1 MQAVFSP
8 IDAFSTSALTSCYIL
23 RTTSHARMHVPSF
36 VFPAR
41 ATNGLR
47 PVLRAPCCERRPPT
61 PPRYHGD
68 VSNGRHAHH
77 GDEPAGLTPSAPPPG
92 ASLFRPR
99 ARAASSRWRC
109 FQRVRAPQRPQ
120 LWPARAPGPGMPLT
134 PQPHCCPARAGAARD
149 WPQGSD
155 VQHCGRQGCVG
166 DHPHH
171 ARPPVDAQDAPGPDG
186 RHRHDQRRQLDLARS
201 RRLPPGSQVDD

>member
-77 GDEPAGLTPSAPPPG
+77 GDEPAGLTPSAPPPR

-99 ARAASSRWRC
+99 RQLAVALLSARPGAAAATAVASPGSGARHASDATAALLPRPCRCSARLAARLRCPTLRPARLCRRSSAPRSAPGRCSRCSWTRWAASS
-109 FQRVRAPQRPQ
+109 
-120 LWPARAPGPGMPLT
+120 
-134 PQPHCCPARAGAARD
+134 
-149 WPQGSD
+149 
-155 VQHCGRQGCVG
+155 
-166 DHPHH
+166 
-171 ARPPVDAQDAPGPDG
+171 
-186 RHRHDQRRQLDLARS
+186 
-201 RRLPPGSQVDD
+201 